1 MAWGQS
7 NKPPE
12 PDADAAGRSRFAAPP
27 TCPRCE
33 LTKSQM
39 NRTIQNYQKAYR
51 KKVEG
56 LKQELSTVRADNTH
70 LRSQVRRLRRKRLL
84 HAPSLVL
91 GAAAGFLVTKL
102 VQRLRRQRQQQQ
114 QQLVGDEKAA
124 EQQQEQQQQ
133 QPAAEQVTKE
143 A

>member
-1 MAWGQS
+1 MAWGQG
-7 NKPPE
+7 NKQPE
-12 PDADAAGRSRFAAPP
+12 PDADAAGKSRFAAPP

-56 LKQELSTVRADNTH
+56 LKQELTT
-70 LRSQVRRLRRKRLL
+70 RL
-84 HAPSLVL
+84 
-91 GAAAGFLVTKL
+91 
-102 VQRLRRQRQQQQ
+102 RQRQQQQ
-114 QQLVGDEKAA
+114 QQGGEDKAA
-124 EQQQEQQQQ
+124 DQQQQ
-133 QPAAEQVTKE
+133 QQQQQLEVAEQQGNGV

>member
-1 MAWGQS
+1 MAWGQG
-7 NKPPE
+7 NKQPE
-12 PDADAAGRSRFAAPP
+12 PDADAAGKSRFAAPP

-56 LKQELSTVRADNTH
+56 LKQELTTVRADNTH
-70 LRSQVRRLRRKRLL
+70 LRAQVRRLRRKRLL
-84 HAPSLVL
+84 HAPSLAV
-91 GAAAGFLVTKL
+91 GAAVCFFATKL
-102 VQRLRRQRQQQQ
+102 VQRLRQRQQQQ
-114 QQLVGDEKAA
+114 QQGGEEKAA
-124 EQQQEQQQQ
+124 EQQQQQQQ
-133 QPAAEQVTKE
+133 QPEVVEQQGNGV